1 MTAQAIFETEINM
14 AKRCNEANTC
24 VWGNKG
30 ICGYN
35 EFMTDKAVC
44 PRLLD
49 KYATVTFITTEQIV
63 RNREREVC
71 NG

>member
-1 MTAQAIFETEINM
+1 M

-35 EFMTDKAVC
+35 EFMTEEAVC

-49 KYATVTFITTEQIV
+49 KYATVGRVTIEQIV
-63 RNREREVC
+63 RNKEGEVKY
-71 NG
+71 G

>member
-1 MTAQAIFETEINM
+1 M
-14 AKRCNEANTC
+14 AKRCNEADTC

-35 EFMTDKAVC
+35 EFMTDEAVC

-49 KYATVTFITTEQIV
+49 KYATVSHVTIEQIL
-63 RNREREVC
+63 RSKEGEVKY
-71 NG
+71 G

>member
-1 MTAQAIFETEINM
+1 MTVQAIFETEMNM
-14 AKRCNEANTC
+14 AKRCNEADTC

-35 EFMTDKAVC
+35 EFMTDEAVC

-49 KYATVTFITTEQIV
+49 KYVTVNYVTIEQIL
-63 RNREREVC
+63 RNKEGEVKY
-71 NG
+71 G